1 MCIWELG
8 LEVRVD
14 GSFFGRGIIYVLRE
28 NFTSWDNQ
36 AFDSANLQNCWKLEE
51 VVIKNSGKKGTHHG
65 GETVAEMLLAS
76 AELFSLYNKK
86 LKQSLSWSKCYKKKS
101 ILHEYKT

>member
-1 MCIWELG
+1 M
-8 LEVRVD
+8 RVD

-36 AFDSANLQNCWKLEE
+36 AFDSANLQNCCKLEE
-51 VVIKNSGKKGTHHG
+51 VMIKNSVKKKRSHHG

-76 AELFSLYNKK
+76 AELFNLYNKK
-86 LKQSLSWSKCYKKKS
+86 LKQSLS
-101 ILHEYKT
+101 